1 MITEVNDG
9 NFKEE
14 VLDYDGVVI
23 IDLYADWCGPCKMM
37 SPIMEELAAE
47 RQDQVKVAKMDV
59 DNSAAT
65 AARFNVLSI
74 PTILIFKKGELVD
87 QQVGVT
93 PKQILQ
99 EKLASLS

>member
-37 SPIMEELAAE
+37 APIMEELDAE
-47 RQDQVKVAKMDV
+47 TKDQVKVAKMDV
-59 DNSAAT
+59 DNSSAT

>member
-37 SPIMEELAAE
+37 APIMEELAAE
-47 RQDQVKVAKMDV
+47 TQDQVKVAKMDV
-59 DNSAAT
+59 DNSAGT

-93 PKQILQ
+93 PKQILK
-99 EKLASLS
+99 EKLVSLS

>member
-93 PKQILQ
+93 PKQILK
-99 EKLASLS
+99 EKLVSLS

>member
-1 MITEVNDG
+1 MITQVNDG

-37 SPIMEELAAE
+37 APIMEELDAE
-47 RQDQVKVAKMDV
+47 TKDQVKVAKMDV
-59 DNSAAT
+59 DNSSAT

>member
-47 RQDQVKVAKMDV
+47 TQDQVKVAKMDV

>member
-37 SPIMEELAAE
+37 APIMEELDAE
-47 RQDQVKVAKMDV
+47 TKDQVKVAKMDV

-93 PKQILQ
+93 PKQILK
-99 EKLASLS
+99 EKLVSLS